1 MIEAIAAMQGI
12 LSELSSLA
20 GAASAP
26 AATGGTAGAAAGAPA
41 SGSFSD
47 VFAAALD
54 RIDGN
59 IATAN
64 QSAKSFAAG
73 ADDIPLS
80 DVMVSLEQ
88 ANLGF
93 QLAATV
99 RDKIVAAYTTV
110 MNMPV

>member
-1 MIEAIAAMQGI
+1 MIEAMAAMSGI

-20 GAASAP
+20 GAATAP
-26 AATGGTAGAAAGAPA
+26 AAADAAAASPGA
-41 SGSFSD
+41 SFSN
-47 VFAAALD
+47 VFTAALD
-54 RIDGN
+54 RLDGSV
-59 IATAN
+59 AAAN
-64 QSAKSFAAG
+64 HKMTGFASG
-73 ADDIPLS
+73 KDDIPLS

-99 RDKIVAAYTTV
+99 RDKVISAYTTV